1 MIDRIPKTLQFAA
14 RLSAAC
20 SLLVAAAAQPAHA
33 QQRPG
38 APGALPFLTAPLES
52 LAAPPA
58 SAGASETAPG
68 SRPEPGR
75 SDAGRAPERVT
86 QTGRIAYYGR
96 KFAGRRTASGER
108 FDPEAMTMAHR
119 TLPFGTRVRVTNLE
133 NGKSVIVR
141 VNDRGPSTQG
151 RIGDVSQAA
160 AEQLEMV
167 QAGVVDAR
175 LEVLRVRTVR

>member
-14 RLSAAC
+14 RLAAAC
-20 SLLVAAAAQPAHA
+20 GLLVAAAAQPAHA

-58 SAGASETAPG
+58 AAGASETAPG
-68 SRPEPGR
+68 TQPAPGR
-75 SDAGRAPERVT
+75 DDAGRAPERVT

-133 NGKSVIVR
+133 NGRQVTVR
-141 VNDRGPSTQG
+141 INDRGPYRRG
-151 RIGDVSQAA
+151 RIIDLSRAA
-160 AEQLEMV
+160 AQKLDMIDD
-167 QAGVVDAR
+167 GVV
-175 LEVLRVRTVR
+175 RVRIEAER

>member
-1 MIDRIPKTLQFAA
+1 MIDRIPTTLQFAA
-14 RLSAAC
+14 RLAAAC
-20 SLLVAAAAQPAHA
+20 GLLVAVAAQPAHA
-33 QQRPG
+33 QPRPG
-38 APGALPFLTAPLES
+38 APGGPPFLTAPLES
-52 LAAPPA
+52 LVARPA
-58 SAGASETAPG
+58 SEGSSETAPG

-75 SDAGRAPERVT
+75 GDADRTPERVI

-119 TLPFGTRVRVTNLE
+119 TLPFGTRVRVTNIE

-141 VNDRGPSTQG
+141 VNDRGPSTRG

-160 AEQLEMV
+160 AEQLEMM
-167 QAGVVDAR
+167 QAGVIDAR

>member
-1 MIDRIPKTLQFAA
+1 MLRV
-14 RLSAAC
+14 
-20 SLLVAAAAQPAHA
+20 VAATAVLVGSMSGLAVVAQA
-33 QQRPG
+33 QARYGEPTT
-38 APGALPFLTAPLES
+38 APFLTAPLQGLSARPDEPKETGAGRGAES
-52 LAAPPA
+52 APAGAARPADPAAAP
-58 SAGASETAPG
+58 
-68 SRPEPGR
+68 
-75 SDAGRAPERVT
+75 DRVT

-167 QAGVVDAR
+167 QAGVIDAR
-175 LEVLRVRTVR
+175 LEVLRVRTMR

>member
-1 MIDRIPKTLQFAA
+1 MIDRIPTTLQSAA
-14 RLSAAC
+14 RLAAAC
-20 SLLVAAAAQPAHA
+20 GLLVAAAAQPAHA

-38 APGALPFLTAPLES
+38 TPGALPFLTAPLES

-58 SAGASETAPG
+58 AAGASETAPG
-68 SRPEPGR
+68 TQPAPGR
-75 SDAGRAPERVT
+75 DDAGRAPERVT

-167 QAGVVDAR
+167 QDGVVDAR
-175 LEVLRVRTVR
+175 LEVLRVRTAR